1 MKKNIEQALA
11 AFSYDEQ
18 RRMRDVITALDNGK
32 VYSVEFYSDGSGVS
46 FEYYHPTINHGC
58 PGTLASSF
66 RTEQA
71 MIILAAGESNMKSPF
86 IHTQRQFFGILNEFN
101 GIIR

>member
-32 VYSVEFYSDGSGVS
+32 VYSVEFMVMVLALPLNTTIQP
-46 FEYYHPTINHGC
+46 PTTDCHAQC
-58 PGTLASSF
+58 VLRSTSSK
-66 RTEQA
+66 R
-71 MIILAAGESNMKSPF
+71 K
-86 IHTQRQFFGILNEFN
+86 
-101 GIIR
+101 

>member
-1 MKKNIEQALA
+1 MKQCIKEQIEKLDYETQLRVN
-11 AFSYDEQ
+11 ETIQ
-18 RRMRDVITALDNGK
+18 ALDNGK

-71 MIILAAGESNMKSPF
+71 MIILAGHRLRSHELPKCF
-86 IHTQRQFFGILNEFN
+86 
-101 GIIR
+101 